1 MFPPFMPPKWEYQ
14 FVRAR
19 WGGGVTRPKKNFFAF
34 LHDSED
40 VLILIFESGKNCRN
54 GRLRSPKWENSH
66 LFFFIFNEPFP
77 NGKIKGFI
85 KVSEY
90 KTKWKSTT
98 SCLNRHLESRHQDI
112 MEQFS
117 RQRVEQEFK
126 ETEKRMKSKREK
138 EIKRKK
144 KNMKNMKVDRLD

>member
-1 MFPPFMPPKWEYQ
+1 MFPTFKPPKWEYQ

-54 GRLRSPKWENSH
+54 GRLPPPKCENSH

-77 NGKIKGFI
+77 NA
-85 KVSEY
+85 
-90 KTKWKSTT
+90 
-98 SCLNRHLESRHQDI
+98 C
-112 MEQFS
+112 
-117 RQRVEQEFK
+117 FK
-126 ETEKRMKSKREK
+126 E
-138 EIKRKK
+138 IGL
-144 KNMKNMKVDRLD
+144 N